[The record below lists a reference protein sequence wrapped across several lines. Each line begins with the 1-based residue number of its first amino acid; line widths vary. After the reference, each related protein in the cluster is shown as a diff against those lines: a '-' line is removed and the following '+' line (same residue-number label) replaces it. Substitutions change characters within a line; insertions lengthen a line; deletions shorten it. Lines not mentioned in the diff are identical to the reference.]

1 MIGLACSLGA
11 FSQAGIN
18 GVSCGTKSKATAIRL
33 SLKVM
38 LFMALHCKLAHE
50 IEKDSWYRM
59 MAPAIKRQMKISP
72 VAEKP

>member
-1 MIGLACSLGA
+1 MIGLACSIGA
-11 FSQAGIN
+11 FFLAGIN

-38 LFMALHCKLAHE
+38 FFMALHCKLAQE

-59 MAPAIKRQMKISP
+59 MAPAIKRQMKISS